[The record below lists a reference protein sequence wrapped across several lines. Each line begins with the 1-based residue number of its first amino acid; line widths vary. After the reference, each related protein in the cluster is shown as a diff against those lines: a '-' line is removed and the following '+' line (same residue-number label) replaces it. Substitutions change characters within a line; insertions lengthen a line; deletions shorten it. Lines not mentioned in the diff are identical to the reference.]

1 MKTQGSTATESALL
15 VVNGDSR
22 HGGEEGVDIARR
34 ALETNGCQVEFA
46 RLDTPAMISRTIRRR
61 GRDHDCVI
69 VGGGDGTVSAALPA
83 LLSIERPLGVIPL
96 GTAND
101 FARGL
106 GIPSDPAVAARLILS
121 GETRQ
126 VDVGL
131 ANGIP
136 FLNAAGIGLGP
147 AMTREVTSEEK
158 RRWGVLAYL
167 RALLRVRPDVDTF
180 GVRIDCDGEV
190 RKYSALQV
198 TVANGLYYGG
208 GLSTESTA
216 RFDDETLNVIVVEP
230 SSLLP
235 LLRTGFDLRRGE
247 IEESDQLTLLRGRRI
262 RITTSSSLDVT
273 TDGELTT
280 ETPVEFDILAR
291 ALKVHV
297 APDAGGSD
305 GFLATLLSRGNRH
318 PGSWDPFEGS

>member
-1 MKTQGSTATESALL
+1 MKTQDSTTTKSALL

-22 HGGEEGVDIARR
+22 HGGEDGVDIARR
-34 ALETNGCQVEFA
+34 ALEMDGCQVEFA
-46 RLDTPAMISRTIRRR
+46 RLDSPEMILRTIRRR

-69 VGGGDGTVSAALPA
+69 VGGGDGSVSAALPA
-83 LLSIERPLGVIPL
+83 LLSIDRPLGVIPL

-106 GIPSDPAVAARLILS
+106 GIPCDPVVAARVVLT
-121 GETRQ
+121 GETRA

-131 ANGIP
+131 ANGVP

-167 RALLRVRPDVDTF
+167 KALLRARPEVDTF
-180 GVRIDCDGEV
+180 GVRIECDGEV
-190 RKYSALQV
+190 RKFSALQV

-208 GLSTESTA
+208 GLAVEATA
-216 RFDDETLNVIVVEP
+216 RVDDDTLNVIVVEP
-230 SSLLP
+230 ASLLP

-247 IEESDQLTLLRGRRI
+247 IEESDQLTRLRGRRV
-262 RITTSSSLDVT
+262 RVTTSSTLEVT

-280 ETPVEFDILAR
+280 ETPVEFDILSR
-291 ALKVHV
+291 ALRVRV
-297 APDAGGSD
+297 APEGTDSG
-305 GFLATLLSRGNRH
+305 GFLATLLSRGNQRS
-318 PGSWDPFEGS
+318 GSGDTFGAT